1 MAAKGEATREKLLA
15 AAEAL
20 ILKSGYGGATIDDVL
35 AEAGATKGAFFHHF
49 KSKADLARAVIE
61 RYWANDAELFQS
73 WSARAD
79 RLADDPLERML
90 IFLKLF
96 EEFLDGLGAP
106 FPGCVFAAYTQES
119 ELFDD
124 DMRAHIRVKFD
135 EWLAMFEEKLDALIA
150 ARKPARAVAA
160 RALAEM
166 LATVIEG
173 GFIMAKAYGDATWTQ
188 RQVAQYRG
196 YLELLF
202 RR

>member
-1 MAAKGEATREKLLA
+1 MAAKGEATRERLLA

-20 ILKSGYGGATIDDVL
+20 ILTSGYAGAMVDQVL
-35 AEAGATKGAFFHHF
+35 AATGVTKGAFFHHF

-61 RYWANDAELFQS
+61 RYWANDAELFEG

-79 RLADDPLERML
+79 RLSEDPLERML
-90 IFLKLF
+90 IFLKLV

-124 DMRAHIRVKFD
+124 AMREYIRVKFD
-135 EWLAMFEEKLDALIA
+135 EWLAMFEKKLAALIA
-150 ARKPARAVAA
+150 ARPPSRPVTA
-160 RALAEM
+160 RALAEF
-166 LATVIEG
+166 LATLIEG
-173 GFIMAKAYGDATWTQ
+173 GFIMAKAYNDKSWVQ
-188 RQVAQYRG
+188 RQCAEYRA